1 MISTKNTNL
10 LTKSLETITPLIQE
24 TNVRFK
30 DEGIY
35 IKAIDK
41 TQILLVDFF
50 MSKKAFDTYVVEPSL
65 VGLNIQELKNMLSR
79 SFGEDKLQLNLKEQG
94 LDIQLLGK
102 IERKFYMSF
111 LDLSEQD
118 INLPE
123 IRYEVEF
130 NINAGLLKE
139 ILTDINLVASTII
152 FKINDG
158 KLIIEATGEKGN
170 IKTTL
175 PEIKV
180 KSKKNF
186 SAKFSL
192 SFLRNIVKSMDN
204 EKELLIK
211 LAEDVPIYLEY
222 TLSKD
227 CIIKFYLSS
236 MLI

>member
-24 TNVRFK
+24 TNVRFR

-50 MSKKAFDTYVVEPSL
+50 MSKKAFDTYAVEPSL

-102 IERKFYMSF
+102 LERKFYMSF

-130 NINAGLLKE
+130 NITAGLLKE

-152 FKINDG
+152 FKITDG

-180 KSKKNF
+180 KAKKNF

-204 EKELLIK
+204 DKELLIK
-211 LAEDVPIYLEY
+211 LAEDVPIYIEY

-227 CIIKFYLSS
+227 CTIKFYLSS

>member
-24 TNVRFK
+24 TNVRFR

-50 MSKKAFDTYVVEPSL
+50 MSKKAFDTYAVEPSL

-102 IERKFYMSF
+102 LERKFYMSF

>member
-50 MSKKAFDTYVVEPSL
+50 MSKKAFDTYAVEPSL
-65 VGLNIQELKNMLSR
+65 VGLNILELKNMLSR
-79 SFGEDKLQLNLKEQG
+79 SFGEDKLQLNLKDQG
-94 LDIQLLGK
+94 LDVYLLGK
-102 IERKFYMSF
+102 IERKFYLSF
-111 LDLSEQD
+111 LDISEQN

-130 NINAGLLKE
+130 NIAAGLLKE

-204 EKELLIK
+204 DKVLLIK
-211 LAEDVPIYLEY
+211 LAEDVPIYIEY

>member
-1 MISTKNTNL
+1 MITTKNTNL
-10 LTKSLETITPLIQE
+10 LTKSLDTITPLIQE

-50 MSKKAFDTYVVEPSL
+50 MSKKAFDSYAIEPSL
-65 VGLNIQELKNMLSR
+65 VGLNILELKNMLSR

-94 LDIQLLGK
+94 LDVQLLGK
-102 IERKFYMSF
+102 IERRFYLSF

-123 IRYEVEF
+123 IRYELEF
-130 NINAGLLKE
+130 NITAGLLKE
-139 ILTDINLVASTII
+139 ILADINLVASTLI
-152 FKINDG
+152 FKINGG
-158 KLIIEATGEKGN
+158 KLVIEATGEKGN

-175 PEIKV
+175 PDIKV

-192 SFLRNIVKSMDN
+192 SFLKNIVKSMDN
-204 EKELLIK
+204 DKALLIK
-211 LAEDVPIYLEY
+211 LAEDVPIYIEY

-227 CIIKFYLSS
+227 CVIKFYLSS

>member
-1 MISTKNTNL
+1 MITTKNTTL

-30 DEGIY
+30 DDGIY

-41 TQILLVDFF
+41 TQILLVDFY
-50 MSKKAFDTYVVEPSL
+50 MSKKAFENYIVEPSL

-94 LDIQLLGK
+94 LEVLLSGK
-102 IERKFYMSF
+102 IERKFYMPF

-118 INLPE
+118 IKLPE
-123 IRYEVEF
+123 LRYEVEF
-130 NINAGLLKE
+130 KISAGLLKE
-139 ILTDINLVASTII
+139 ILADINLVASTLV
-152 FKINDG
+152 FKIHDN
-158 KLIIEATGEKGN
+158 KLSIEATGDKGN
-170 IKTTL
+170 VKMSL

-192 SFLRNIVKSMDN
+192 SFLKNIVKSMDN
-204 EKELLIK
+204 DKELTIK
-211 LAEDVPIYLEY
+211 LSEDIPIYIEY
-222 TLSKD
+222 NLSKD
-227 CIIKFYLSS
+227 CNIKFYLSS

>member
-158 KLIIEATGEKGN
+158 KLIIEAKGEKGN

-175 PEIKV
+175 PEIKL
-180 KSKKNF
+180 KTKKNF

-192 SFLRNIVKSMDN
+192 SFLKNIVKSMDN
-204 EKELLIK
+204 DKVLLIK
-211 LAEDVPIYLEY
+211 LAEDVPIYIEY

>member
-1 MISTKNTNL
+1 MIVTKNTTL
-10 LTKSLETITPLIQE
+10 LAKSLETITPLIQE

-41 TQILLVDFF
+41 TQILFVDFY
-50 MSKKAFDTYVVEPSL
+50 MSKKAFDTYIVESAL

-79 SFGEDKLQLNLKEQG
+79 SFGEDKLQLDLKDQG

-102 IERKFYMSF
+102 IERKFYVPF
-111 LDLSEQD
+111 LDLSEQE
-118 INLPE
+118 IKLPE
-123 IRYEVEF
+123 FKYDVEF
-130 NINAGLLKE
+130 QLNAGLLKE
-139 ILTDINLVASTII
+139 ILTDINLVASTMQ
-152 FKINDG
+152 FKIQEN
-158 KLIIEATGEKGN
+158 KLTIEATGEKGT

-175 PEIKV
+175 PDIKV

-192 SFLRNIVKSMDN
+192 AFLKNIVKAMDN
-204 EKELLIK
+204 DKELTIK
-211 LAEDVPIYLEY
+211 IAEDIPIYIEY
-222 TLSKD
+222 NLSKD
-227 CIIKFYLSS
+227 CNIKFYLSS

>member
-24 TNVRFK
+24 TNVRFR

-130 NINAGLLKE
+130 NITAGLLKE

-158 KLIIEATGEKGN
+158 KLMIEATGEKGN

-204 EKELLIK
+204 DKELLIK
-211 LAEDVPIYLEY
+211 LAEDVPIYIEY

-227 CIIKFYLSS
+227 CTIKFYLSS

>member
-1 MISTKNTNL
+1 MITTKNTNI

-30 DEGIY
+30 DEGIH

-50 MSKKAFDTYVVEPSL
+50 LSKKAFDTYAIEPSL
-65 VGLNIQELKNMLSR
+65 VGVNIQELKNRLSR
-79 SFGEDKLQLNLKEQG
+79 SFGEDKLQLNLKDQG
-94 LDIQLLGK
+94 LDVYLLGK
-102 IERKFYMSF
+102 IERRFYIPF

-118 INLPE
+118 VNLPE
-123 IRYEVEF
+123 IRYELDFV
-130 NINAGLLKE
+130 INAGLLKE
-139 ILTDINLVASTII
+139 ILTDISLVASTMV
-152 FKINDG
+152 FKIQDN
-158 KLIIEATGEKGN
+158 KLSMEATGEKGT

-186 SAKFSL
+186 TVKFSL

-204 EKELLIK
+204 DKELLIK

-222 TLSKD
+222 NLSKD

>member
-50 MSKKAFDTYVVEPSL
+50 MSKKAFDTYAVEPSL
-65 VGLNIQELKNMLSR
+65 VGLNILELKNMLSR
-79 SFGEDKLQLNLKEQG
+79 SFGEDKLQLNLKDQG
-94 LDIQLLGK
+94 LDVYLLGK
-102 IERKFYMSF
+102 IERKFYLSF
-111 LDLSEQD
+111 LDLSEQN

-130 NINAGLLKE
+130 NIAAGLLKE

-204 EKELLIK
+204 DKVLLIK
-211 LAEDVPIYLEY
+211 LAEDVPIYIEY
-222 TLSKD
+222 TLRKD

>member
-24 TNVRFK
+24 TNVRFR

-50 MSKKAFDTYVVEPSL
+50 MSKKAFDTYAVEPSL

-79 SFGEDKLQLNLKEQG
+79 SFAEDKLQLNLKEQG

-102 IERKFYMSF
+102 IERKFYLSF

-123 IRYEVEF
+123 IKYEAEF
-130 NINAGLLKE
+130 NITAGLLKE

-158 KLIIEATGEKGN
+158 KLMIEATGEKGK
-170 IKTTL
+170 IKTAL
-175 PEIKV
+175 PEIKL
-180 KSKKNF
+180 KTKKNF
-186 SAKFSL
+186 AAKFSL
-192 SFLRNIVKSMDN
+192 SFLKNIVKSMDN
-204 EKELLIK
+204 DKVLLIK
-211 LAEDVPIYLEY
+211 LAEDVPIYIEY
-222 TLSKD
+222 TLSKE
-227 CIIKFYLSS
+227 CTIKFYLSS

>member
-50 MSKKAFDTYVVEPSL
+50 MSKKAFDTYAVEPSL
-65 VGLNIQELKNMLSR
+65 VGLNILELKNMLSR
-79 SFGEDKLQLNLKEQG
+79 SFGEDKLQLNLKDQG
-94 LDIQLLGK
+94 LDVYLLGK
-102 IERKFYMSF
+102 IERKFYLSF
-111 LDLSEQD
+111 LDLSEQN
-118 INLPE
+118 INLPK

-130 NINAGLLKE
+130 NIAAGLLKE

-204 EKELLIK
+204 DKVLLIK
-211 LAEDVPIYLEY
+211 LAEDVPIYIEY

>member
-50 MSKKAFDTYVVEPSL
+50 MSKKAFDTYAVEPSL
-65 VGLNIQELKNMLSR
+65 VGLNILELKNMLSR
-79 SFGEDKLQLNLKEQG
+79 SFGEDKLQLNLKDQG
-94 LDIQLLGK
+94 LDVYLLGK
-102 IERKFYMSF
+102 IERKFYLSF
-111 LDLSEQD
+111 LDLSEQN

-130 NINAGLLKE
+130 NIAAGLLKE

-204 EKELLIK
+204 DKVLLIK
-211 LAEDVPIYLEY
+211 LAEDVPIYIEY

>member
-1 MISTKNTNL
+1 MIVTKNTTL
-10 LTKSLETITPLIQE
+10 LAKSLETITPLIQE

-30 DEGIY
+30 DDGIY

-94 LDIQLLGK
+94 LEVLLLGK
-102 IERKFYMSF
+102 IERKFYMPF

-118 INLPE
+118 IKLPE
-123 IRYEVEF
+123 LKYEVEF

-139 ILTDINLVASTII
+139 ILTDINLVASTMQ
-152 FKINDG
+152 FKIQES
-158 KLIIEATGEKGN
+158 KLTIEATGDRGN

-175 PEIKV
+175 PDIKV

-192 SFLRNIVKSMDN
+192 AFLKNIVKAMDN
-204 EKELLIK
+204 DKELTIK
-211 LAEDVPIYLEY
+211 IAEDIPIYIEY
-222 TLSKD
+222 NLSKD
-227 CIIKFYLSS
+227 CNIKFYLSS